1 MLGRIK
7 FALVEDVM
15 LEVAMDQL
23 PVYKGGEN
31 AGVKDDEQVSSLVRD
46 RRMNVIISSIVSVI

>member
-7 FALVEDVM
+7 FAVIEDVM

-31 AGVKDDEQVSSLVRD
+31 AGIKNDEQVSSLVSGSMD
-46 RRMNVIISSIVSVI
+46 ELNTIAI